1 MDAANPNRI
10 LVIKLRHLGDV
21 LLSTPVFAAL
31 KQRFPHAEI
40 TACINPGTGAMLEGN
55 PHVTRHI
62 SPPAASPAKTGKI
75 GLAAR
80 WRQELSFAR
89 SIRREKFDLA
99 IDLTTSDR
107 SALLTR
113 ISGAPVRLGYLSVK
127 GFAGRTRCYT
137 TNVPPVRF
145 EHIVRK
151 HLRILQPLGINNST
165 QGLVY
170 PVSEADRAVV
180 RDLLPAHRPCF
191 QVHPVSRIAKKNWPV
206 AFMAETVNWI
216 TQRGWIPVI
225 SGSADPEEKAWIAD
239 LRSRLHCEHFDLSGK
254 LTLKQLG
261 ALSERVQ
268 CFIGVDTAPMHIAAA
283 VGAPVIAIFG
293 PSSEKLWA
301 PWCERKLIL
310 SRDLDCRLP
319 CKRKHDCPTIHC
331 LREFTPAMVQPQ
343 LAEFLTSLPANLST
357 PRR

>member
-1 MDAANPNRI
+1 MDPKRI

-31 KQRFPHAEI
+31 KHRYPNAEI
-40 TACINPGTGAMLEGN
+40 TACVNPGTGAMLEGN
-55 PHVTRHI
+55 PHVARHI
-62 SPPAASPAKTGKI
+62 SPPASNAG
-75 GLAAR
+75 R
-80 WRQELSFAR
+80 WRQELVFAR
-89 SIRREKFDLA
+89 SIRRERFDLA

-113 ISGAPVRLGYLSVK
+113 ITGAPVRLGYLSVK
-127 GFAGRTRCYT
+127 GFVGRTRCYT
-137 TNVPPVRF
+137 TNVQPQRH

-151 HLRILQPLGINNST
+151 HLRILEPLGINVST

-170 PVSEADRAVV
+170 PVSELDRAIV
-180 RDLLPAHRPCF
+180 RKLIPGDRRCF

-206 AFMAETVNWI
+206 SFLAETVNWI
-216 TQRGWIPVI
+216 ADRGWLPII
-225 SGSADPEEKAWIAD
+225 SGSADPEEKAWISD
-239 LRSRLHCEHFDLSGK
+239 LRSRLHCEHLDLSGK

-283 VGAPVIAIFG
+283 VGAPVVAIFG

-301 PWCERKLIL
+301 PWCERHLVL

-331 LREFTPAMVQPQ
+331 LREFTPAMVKPQ
-343 LAEFLTSLPANLST
+343 LFDFLESLPANLST
-357 PRR
+357 PPR